1 MSIDQRQNDFES
13 SIRPHLPPNRH
24 ISPCY
29 GTSNIARMV
38 PGGIVL
44 AVTNLANYSE
54 DSGPLCLVSRICPL
68 PNAELYFC
76 AVIQT
81 DKQAVLTRLK
91 EMLDANVSGDTN
103 FSRENNNT
111 SVCVAGN
118 QQLYFYNKKISEI
131 ETPVQGWLGNP
142 IAIDKFYYSIYSPN
156 SQTTEKAILRSLVS
170 GVAAF
175 VGGSKVVE
183 LDTWGQFNLLP
194 NIPAGGAGTLSNAVK
209 DFTQCAEASGLQI
222 TFALAGRLIASL
234 LAKRFVILSGLA
246 GSGKTK
252 LADALAMW
260 ICADHTKQTRLI
272 PVGADWTSNENLLG
286 YADALQ
292 SGKYCTPPSGA
303 LDLILAAENDRTRP
317 YFLIL
322 DEMNLSHVER
332 YFSDMLSAI
341 ESGKQIGLHSVSD
354 GLEGIPAKISLPDN
368 LFIIGTINVD
378 ETTYMFSPK
387 VLDRA
392 NVIEFRATT
401 EQIGSFLDAPE
412 KVRMHEIEGKGSGY
426 GEAFVAQAG
435 CLNTLLSTIPTPIS
449 GGVDLVAELKEK
461 LLEAFE
467 ALAEIGAEFGFR
479 TAHEISRFV
488 YFHATLIGPGWKFEE
503 ALDAQVLQKLL
514 PKLHGSERRLGPVLK
529 KLGAFCDKY
538 GLLASKEKIDRMADR
553 LKDGFTSF
561 AEA

>member
-1 MSIDQRQNDFES
+1 MSIEQRQSDFES
-13 SIRPHLPPNRH
+13 SLRAYLPQNRH

-44 AVTNLANYSE
+44 AVTNLANYSDE
-54 DSGPLCLVSRICPL
+54 SGPLCLVSRICPL

-81 DKQAVLTRLK
+81 DKQEVLERLK
-91 EMLDANVSGDTN
+91 EMLDAHLGGDAN

-111 SVCVAGN
+111 SVCVAGD

-131 ETPVQGWLGNP
+131 ESPVQSLLGNP
-142 IAIDKFYYSIYSPN
+142 IAIDKFYYSIYSPS
-156 SQTTEKAILRSLVS
+156 SQANEKTVLRSLVS
-170 GVAAF
+170 EIAAF
-175 VGGSKVVE
+175 VGGGKVVE
-183 LDTWGQFNLLP
+183 LDTWGQFNLFP
-194 NIPAGGAGTLSNAVK
+194 ITPIGNAHALSNAVE
-209 DFTQCAEASGLQI
+209 DFTLCAKASGLHI
-222 TFALAGRLIASL
+222 SDSLVSRLIASL

-260 ICADHTKQTRLI
+260 ICADHSRQTKLI
-272 PVGADWTSNENLLG
+272 PVGADWTNNENILG
-286 YADALQ
+286 YADALHP
-292 SGKYCTPPSGA
+292 GKYCTPPSGA
-303 LDLILAAENDRTRP
+303 LDLILAAEKDRTRP
-317 YFLIL
+317 YFLVL

-341 ESGKQIGLHSVSD
+341 ESGKEIGLHNVSSGLD
-354 GLEGIPAKISLPDN
+354 GVPATISLPEN

-392 NVIEFRATT
+392 NVIEFRATV
-401 EQIGSFLDAPE
+401 EQMGSFLNAPE
-412 KVRMHEIEGKGSGY
+412 KIRMHEIEGKGAGY
-426 GEAFVAQAG
+426 GEPFVAQAG
-435 CLNTLLSTIPTPIS
+435 RSDTLLSSIPTMIS
-449 GGVDLVAELKEK
+449 GGVDLGAELKVR

-467 ALAEIGAEFGFR
+467 ALAAIGAEFGFR

-488 YFHATLIGPGWKFEE
+488 YFHATLIGPGWRFEE

-529 KLGAFCDKY
+529 QLGVFCDKY
-538 GLLASKEKIDRMADR
+538 RLPASKEKIDRMADR

>member
-1 MSIDQRQNDFES
+1 MSIEQRQSVFES
-13 SIRPHLPPNRH
+13 SLSPHLPKNPH

-29 GTSNIARMV
+29 GTANIARMV

-44 AVTNLANYSE
+44 AVTNLANYSNE
-54 DSGPLCLVSRICPL
+54 SGPLCLVSRICLL

-76 AVIQT
+76 AVIQN
-81 DKQAVLTRLK
+81 DKQALLTRLK
-91 EMLDANVSGDTN
+91 EMLEANVSGDSN

-111 SVCVAGN
+111 SVCVAKN

-131 ETPVQGWLGNP
+131 ESPVQRFLGNP

-156 SQTTEKAILRSLVS
+156 SQTTERTILRSLVS

-175 VGGSKVVE
+175 VGEGKVVE

-194 NIPAGGAGTLSNAVK
+194 NFSNAGATTLSNAVK
-209 DFTQCAEASGLQI
+209 DFSLCAKASGLQI
-222 TFALAGRLIASL
+222 SHALASRLIASL

-260 ICADHTKQTRLI
+260 LCADHLQQTKLI
-272 PVGADWTSNENLLG
+272 PVGADWTNNENLLG
-286 YADALQ
+286 YADALH

-303 LDLILAAENDRTRP
+303 LDLIIAAEKDKTQP
-317 YFLIL
+317 FFLIL

-341 ESGKQIGLHSVSD
+341 ESGKDISLHNEPS
-354 GLEGIPAKISLPDN
+354 GLEGIPATILLPEN

-392 NVIEFRATT
+392 NVIEFRATA
-401 EQIGSFLDAPE
+401 EQIGIFLDAPE
-412 KVRMHEIEGKGSGY
+412 KIRMHEIEGKGAKY
-426 GEAFVAQAG
+426 GESFVAQAG
-435 CLNTLLSTIPTPIS
+435 CSDTLLSSIPILIS
-449 GGVDLVAELKEK
+449 GGVDLSAELKTR

-467 ALAEIGAEFGFR
+467 ALAAIGAEFGFR

-488 YFHATLIGPGWKFEE
+488 YFHAILTGPGWKFEE

-529 KLGAFCDKY
+529 QLRAFCDKY
-538 GLLASKEKIDRMADR
+538 DLLASKEKIDRMADR